1 MKYCESSGEDTSQTS
16 VLQFMQEGFIV
27 FQVALESTMSKSG
40 PTFN

>member
-27 FQVALESTMSKSG
+27 ILGCIRVY
-40 PTFN
+40 NV